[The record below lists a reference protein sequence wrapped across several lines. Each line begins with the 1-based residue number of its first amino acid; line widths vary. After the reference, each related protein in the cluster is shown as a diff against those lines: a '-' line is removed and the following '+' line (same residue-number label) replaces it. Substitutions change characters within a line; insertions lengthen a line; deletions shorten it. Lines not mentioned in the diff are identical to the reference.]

1 MTLDLIPNT
10 IYMKKEVV
18 LMLEIAVKIKMLRAN
33 AGLTQDQFAKL
44 LNISRSKVSK
54 WETSI
59 QYPDIADC
67 LLLKSHFQINLDEFL
82 ESEPHLQQ
90 PHKLNSSSATYH
102 VSDNDVHTL
111 LMLFQ
116 KYPDLKKAL
125 QKLHSLP
132 EVPQKE
138 LLNTITPL
146 FRQLY
151 TLSNKNKHDNLS

>member
-1 MTLDLIPNT
+1 MPLDLIPNI

-67 LLLKSHFQINLDEFL
+67 LLLKSHFKINLDEFL
-82 ESEPHLQQ
+82 ESTPRLKQ
-90 PHKLNSSSATYH
+90 PHKLNSSPATYH
-102 VSDNDVHTL
+102 VYDSDVHTL
-111 LMLFQ
+111 LILFQ

-125 QKLHSLP
+125 QKLHALP
-132 EVPQKE
+132 EGPQKE

-146 FRQLY
+146 FRYLY
-151 TLSNKNKHDNLS
+151 TLSNKKQT